1 MVLTHTRTPAR
12 APAQRGQVLIVCALL
27 AGLGACT
34 MPKKAP
40 REDDLAAQ
48 PGGRAP
54 TALPAPAPSRPE
66 APDPHPPRVARSAA
80 PAWPQAVTPARVLK
94 RVAPEYPPALIAQG
108 LVLEGQVLVR
118 FTVDASGQVRDPKV
132 SRSTHPQFEKAAMA
146 ALTHWRFEPA
156 RDAAGQAVPAITQ
169 QAFQFRVQD

>member
-1 MVLTHTRTPAR
+1 MVLTPTRTPAW
-12 APAQRGQVLIVCALL
+12 AAAQRGQMLIVCALL
-27 AGLGACT
+27 AALGACT

-48 PGGRAP
+48 PGGKV
-54 TALPAPAPSRPE
+54 PAPSRPE
-66 APDPHPPRVARSAA
+66 APDPHPPKVVRPAA
-80 PAWPQAVTPARVLK
+80 PAWPPAVTPPRVLK
-94 RVAPEYPPALIAQG
+94 RVAPQYPPALIAQG

-169 QAFQFRVQD
+169 QSFLFRVQD